1 MERFQSSRLEK
12 SPRPRPPRCKLKLCN
27 RNSCASIHAGT
38 YPAWPPIQI
47 RSTESRRTAL
57 CVGTVCKR
65 TSSRGNKSWRHAV
78 AMAAAPGAADK
89 RSARQAANRVDK
101 TTFMP
106 RTLCIVLPGGPATH
120 MHDIDRWQ
128 VQVPIEPPE
137 AVRGTNRLAARNR
150 VSFDLATCVT
160 RRPHQRKMSGEQLLG
175 HGGNETRIHRMR
187 DPFIEFYHL
196 TRCKS

>member
-12 SPRPRPPRCKLKLCN
+12 SPWPRPPRCKLKLCN
-27 RNSCASIHAGT
+27 RNSCTSIHAGT

-47 RSTESRRTAL
+47 RSTEFRWTAL

-78 AMAAAPGAADK
+78 AMAAAPGAADN

-137 AVRGTNRLAARNR
+137 AVPCIKSPCCKKPSLIRPGNVRDTTAASTENEWR
-150 VSFDLATCVT
+150 ATAGS
-160 RRPHQRKMSGEQLLG
+160 RRQRDAHPS
-175 HGGNETRIHRMR
+175 HARSVH
-187 DPFIEFYHL
+187 
-196 TRCKS
+196 